1 MSDAFADPSM
11 VADTF
16 RSIRESLVVTAHP
29 DDESFGLGA
38 ILSSLIDRGARIRV
52 LCFTK
57 GEGSSLGADVAE
69 LPRIREA
76 ELSAAAA
83 ALGIDEVILLGYPDG
98 GLSDIPVSELADRVL
113 AAVGSADALF
123 VFDEGGITGHPDHC
137 RATESALVAAH
148 HVGIP
153 VLAWTIS
160 EPVAT
165 SINAEL
171 RTRMI
176 GRPSNEIDLVLH
188 VDRTRQRAAIACHHT
203 QSVGNQVLTRRLAL
217 QGDQESLRLLTR
229 APDSEDEAD
238 SPRSPLGYTRLR
250 EA

>member
-1 MSDAFADPSM
+1 MSDTFAGPSM

-16 RSIRESLVVTAHP
+16 RGIREALVVIAHP

-38 ILSSLIDRGARIRV
+38 ILSSLIDRGAKIRV

-57 GEGSSLGADVAE
+57 GEGSSLGADVGE
-69 LPRIREA
+69 LSRVREA

-83 ALGIDEVILLGYPDG
+83 ALGISEVTLLGYPDG
-98 GLSDIPVSELADRVL
+98 GLSDIPVSKLADRVL
-113 AAVGSADALF
+113 AAIGSADALF
-123 VFDEGGITGHPDHC
+123 AFDEGGITGHPDHC
-137 RATESALVAAH
+137 RATESTLVAAH

-160 EPVAT
+160 EKVVT

-171 RTRMI
+171 GSKMI
-176 GRPSNEIDLVLH
+176 GRPSNEIDLTLH
-188 VDRTRQRAAIACHHT
+188 VDRTRQRTAIACHRT

-217 QGDQESLRLLTR
+217 RVT
-229 APDSEDEAD
+229 
-238 SPRSPLGYTRLR
+238 RSPFDY
-250 EA
+250 

>member
-1 MSDAFADPSM
+1 
-11 VADTF
+11 
-16 RSIRESLVVTAHP
+16 
-29 DDESFGLGA
+29 
-38 ILSSLIDRGARIRV
+38 
-52 LCFTK
+52 
-57 GEGSSLGADVAE
+57 
-69 LPRIREA
+69 LPRVREA

-83 ALGIDEVILLGYPDG
+83 ALGIAEVILLGYPDG
-98 GLSDIPVSELADRVL
+98 GLSDIPVRELADRVL

-153 VLAWTIS
+153 VLAWTIP
-160 EPVAT
+160 ELVAT

-171 RTRMI
+171 GTRMI
-176 GRPSNEIDLVLH
+176 GRPSNEIDLTLH
-188 VDRTRQRAAIACHHT
+188 VDRTRQRAAIACHQT
-203 QSVGNQVLTRRLAL
+203 QSIGNQVLTRRLAL

-229 APDSEDEAD
+229 APGNEDDAD
-238 SPRSPLGYTRLR
+238 SPRSTLGYTRLR